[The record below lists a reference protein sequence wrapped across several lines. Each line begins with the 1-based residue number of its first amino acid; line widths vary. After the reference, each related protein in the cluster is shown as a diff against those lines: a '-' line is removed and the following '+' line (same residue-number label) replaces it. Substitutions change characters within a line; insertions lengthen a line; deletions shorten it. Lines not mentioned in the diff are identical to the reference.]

1 MNWSAEMRGDPKR
14 LLLLIAAATALG
26 VASAQAADCGE
37 SADGFNEW
45 IVSFKQ
51 VAIRDGV
58 SPQVADAAL
67 NGVAYQPAVSAHD
80 RSQGF
85 GQSFAAFSARHATPA
100 LIKKGKTM
108 LLAYAEP
115 FQKIEQRY
123 GVPAPVLAAIW
134 GLETGYGGDLGAYP
148 TFSALATLAYDC
160 RRAQIYR
167 AELVDA
173 LMLVQRGLLRPEQM
187 RGAWAGEI
195 GQTQFMPSAYL
206 KYAVNVE
213 GGGGGNLMSPAD
225 ALASTA
231 NFLRGHG
238 WQPGAGWDEGQPN
251 FPALLE
257 WNSAPV
263 YAKTIALLAD
273 KLAAE

>member
-1 MNWSAEMRGDPKR
+1 MRGYVVR
-14 LLLLIAAATALG
+14 LLLAIAAAAFG
-26 VASAQAADCGE
+26 VVSARAADCGD

-45 IVSFKQ
+45 LASFKQ

-58 SPQVADAAL
+58 SPQVVEAAL

-148 TFSALATLAYDC
+148 TFGALATLAYDC
-160 RRAQIYR
+160 RRAEIYR

-173 LMLVQRGLLRPEQM
+173 LMIVQRGLLQPGQM

-195 GQTQFMPSAYL
+195 GQTQLMPSAYL
-206 KYAVNVE
+206 RFATTPDGTGTPDLIHN
-213 GGGGGNLMSPAD
+213 SAD

-231 NFLRGHG
+231 AFLKGHG
-238 WQPGAGWDEGQPN
+238 WQPGQGWDEGEPN
-251 FPALLE
+251 FAAILQ
-257 WNSAPV
+257 WNSAEI
-263 YAKTIALLAD
+263 YAKTVALFADRLAGR
-273 KLAAE
+273 

>member
-1 MNWSAEMRGDPKR
+1 MNWSAEMRGDLKR
-14 LLLLIAAATALG
+14 LLLSIAAATTLG
-26 VASAQAADCGE
+26 AASAQAADCGD

-45 IVSFKQ
+45 LASFKQ

-85 GQSFAAFSARHATPA
+85 GQSFAVFSARHATPA

-108 LLAYAEP
+108 LVAYAEP

-148 TFSALATLAYDC
+148 TFGALATLAYDC
-160 RRAQIYR
+160 RRAEIYP
-167 AELVDA
+167 AELVYA
-173 LMLVQRGLLRPEQM
+173 LMLVQRGLMRPSQ

-195 GQTQFMPSAYL
+195 GQTQF
-206 KYAVNVE
+206 
-213 GGGGGNLMSPAD
+213 
-225 ALASTA
+225 
-231 NFLRGHG
+231 
-238 WQPGAGWDEGQPN
+238 
-251 FPALLE
+251 
-257 WNSAPV
+257 
-263 YAKTIALLAD
+263 
-273 KLAAE
+273 

>member
-1 MNWSAEMRGDPKR
+1 MRGYVVR
-14 LLLLIAAATALG
+14 LLLAIAAAAFG
-26 VASAQAADCGE
+26 VVSARAADCGD

-45 IVSFKQ
+45 LASFKQ

-58 SPQVADAAL
+58 SPQVVDAAL

-85 GQSFAAFSARHATPA
+85 GQSFAVFSSRHATPA

-123 GVPAPVLAAIW
+123 GVPA
-134 GLETGYGGDLGAYP
+134 GYGGDLGAYP

-160 RRAQIYR
+160 RRAEIYR

-173 LMLVQRGLLRPEQM
+173 LMIVQKGLLQPGQM

-213 GGGGGNLMSPAD
+213 GGGGANLMTPAD

-273 KLAAE
+273 KLAQP

>member
-1 MNWSAEMRGDPKR
+1 MRGDFRR
-14 LLLLIAAATALG
+14 LLLAVAAAATLG
-26 VASAQAADCGE
+26 AVSARAADCGDT
-37 SADGFNEW
+37 ADGFKEW
-45 IVSFKQ
+45 LASFKQ
-51 VAIRDGV
+51 VAIQNGI
-58 SPQVADAAL
+58 SPQVADATL
-67 NGVAYQPAVSAHD
+67 NGVVYQPVVSAHD

-85 GQSFAAFSARHATPA
+85 GQSFAAFSARHASPA

-134 GLETGYGGDLGAYP
+134 GLETGYGGDLGSYS

-167 AELVDA
+167 AELIDA
-173 LMLVQRGLLRPEQM
+173 MMMVQRGLLQPGQM

-206 KYAVNVE
+206 KYAVSVE

-251 FPALLE
+251 FSALLE

-273 KLAAE
+273 KLAQP

>member
-1 MNWSAEMRGDPKR
+1 MR
-14 LLLLIAAATALG
+14 LLLAIAATAAFG
-26 VASAQAADCGE
+26 AVSAQAADCGN
-37 SADGFNEW
+37 SAEGFNEW
-45 IVSFKQ
+45 LASFKQ

-58 SPQVADAAL
+58 SPQVVDAAL
-67 NGVAYQPAVSAHD
+67 SGVVFDPSVAAHD

-85 GQSFAAFSARHATPA
+85 GQSFATFSARHASPA
-100 LIKKGKTM
+100 LIKKGKM
-108 LLAYAEP
+108 MMLAYAEP

-123 GVPAPVLAAIW
+123 GVPAPILAAIW
-134 GLETGYGGDLGAYP
+134 GLETGYGGDLGGYP

-173 LMLVQRGLLRPEQM
+173 LMIVQKGLLRPGQM

-206 KYAVNVE
+206 KYAVNIE
-213 GGGGGNLMSPAD
+213 GGGGANLMSPAD

-231 NFLRGHG
+231 NFLSGHG

-263 YAKTIALLAD
+263 YAKTIGLLAD
-273 KLAAE
+273 KLATQ

>member
-1 MNWSAEMRGDPKR
+1 MRRDLKR
-14 LLLLIAAATALG
+14 LLFAIMAAAMLG
-26 VASAQAADCGE
+26 VASAHAADCGD
-37 SADGFNEW
+37 SADGFSDW
-45 IVSFKQ
+45 LASFKQ

-58 SPQVADAAL
+58 SPQVADTAL
-67 NGVAYQPAVSAHD
+67 NGVVYQPAVSAHD

-134 GLETGYGGDLGAYP
+134 GLETGYGGDLGSYP

-173 LMLVQRGLLRPEQM
+173 MMMVQRGLLQPGQM

-273 KLAAE
+273 KLAQP